1 MPVAEAP
8 GEASRA
14 RRVAGLLAAT
24 LASAV
29 LCGVY
34 ARGDAGWVAGFVA
47 LAPWLIA
54 LDGARSTRGAL
65 LCAWAMSVL
74 YTAAVFPWFGG
85 AVGRYTGLG
94 HAAGMALLL
103 VAAPLFQ
110 PQFLALALA
119 RRLLRRHHGPAVAA
133 LAGVAAWAATERLVP
148 RLLDDTLAYGLH
160 PQPLLAQAADLVGA
174 AGLTVLLL
182 LCSEALAAAWRLRAS
197 GVAAQARALAAATAV
212 PLVLAGYGLW
222 TASQAAGAADGG
234 LLRVGLVQSNI
245 VDYERLRQERGS
257 GAVVREVLD
266 VHYAM
271 TYDAVER
278 QGAQAVL
285 WSETVYP
292 TTFGQPRSE
301 AGAELDREIQ
311 EIVNAAG
318 VPFVFGAYERD
329 AAGEYNAAVLLA
341 PQTGVVGRYRKTR
354 LFPLTE
360 HVPAWLEGPL
370 LRRWLPWAG
379 TWQPGDGARVLPL
392 RLADGREVPVLPL
405 VCLDAM
411 DAGLVAAG
419 ARLGAQA
426 ILAMS
431 NDSWFSD
438 DAMGARLHLAAAA
451 LRSIETRLPQFRVT
465 PSGYSAVIDA
475 RGEVR
480 AASRWGE
487 RMLVVGS
494 LPVGEP
500 RRTLA
505 VAWGNWVGLAAAAAL
520 ALLGVLTAWRA
531 RGHGVPPTRTQAPPQ
546 PVLPARV
553 AALPAG
559 ARWAA
564 GGLRVVARASLLVI
578 AAAFVLGDEGV
589 RTNTLQ
595 LLRSFAVL
603 VLAPEAAAWFVLRA
617 WSARLTIEGGSLV
630 LARGTRRLEIAL
642 HDVAAVEPWRV
653 PLPCEGA
660 WLRMKSGERWPLA
673 LAGCDPLAL
682 ARALAAAGAAAP
694 AEPTGGGL
702 ALALLRNRLAW
713 RPGVPGSAWMRFGV
727 LPLVI
732 AVPAFRLHQQIAYG
746 SPIGEYLSFGLGAYA
761 GGFALWWASWAVG
774 VAACA
779 AALRAGVEAAMLVIV
794 LAAPARAVPLRL
806 ALERAALALLYLGI
820 PGWLAWRAWG

>member
-1 MPVAEAP
+1 MPGAEVP

-24 LASAV
+24 VASAV

-34 ARGDAGWVAGFVA
+34 ARGGAGWAAGFVA

-54 LDGARSTRGAL
+54 LDGARSTGGAV

-119 RRLLRRHHGPAVAA
+119 RRLFRRHHGPAVAA
-133 LAGVAAWAATERLVP
+133 LAGVAAWAATERLMP
-148 RLLDDTLAYGLH
+148 RLLDDTMAYGLH
-160 PQPLLAQAADLVGA
+160 VQPLLAQAADLVGA

-182 LCSEALAAAWRLRAS
+182 LCGEALAAAWRLRAG
-197 GVAAQARALAAATAV
+197 GVAASARALAAATAV

-222 TASQAAGAADGG
+222 TASQAAGAADGE

-329 AAGEYNAAVLLA
+329 AAGEYNAAVFLA
-341 PQTGVVGRYRKTR
+341 PDSGVVGRYRKTR

-438 DAMGARLHLAAAA
+438 DALGARLHLAAAA
-451 LRSIETRLPQFRVT
+451 MRSIETRLPQFRVT

-480 AASRWGE
+480 AASHWGE

-505 VAWGNWVGLAAAAAL
+505 VAWGDWVGLVAAAGL
-520 ALLGVLTAWRA
+520 ALLGALGGWRAWRGRVTPPQA
-531 RGHGVPPTRTQAPPQ
+531 EVPPPG
-546 PVLPARV
+546 LPKRV
-553 AALPAG
+553 AALPSA

-564 GGLRVVARASLLVI
+564 GGLRLVARASLLTI
-578 AAAFVLGDEGV
+578 AAAFVLGDDGL
-589 RTNTLQ
+589 RTNTMQ

-617 WSARLTIEGGSLV
+617 WAARLSIKGGALV
-630 LARGTRRLEIAL
+630 LARGARRLEVAL
-642 HDVAAVEPWRV
+642 PDVAAVEPWRI

-682 ARALAAAGAAAP
+682 ARALAAGGA
-694 AEPTGGGL
+694 AEPTEPTGSGL

-713 RPGVPGSAWMRFGV
+713 RPGVLGSAWMRLGV

-761 GGFALWWASWAVG
+761 SGFALWWASWAVG

-779 AALRAGVEAAMLVIV
+779 AALRAAVEATMLVVV
-794 LAAPARAVPLRL
+794 LAAPARAVPVRL